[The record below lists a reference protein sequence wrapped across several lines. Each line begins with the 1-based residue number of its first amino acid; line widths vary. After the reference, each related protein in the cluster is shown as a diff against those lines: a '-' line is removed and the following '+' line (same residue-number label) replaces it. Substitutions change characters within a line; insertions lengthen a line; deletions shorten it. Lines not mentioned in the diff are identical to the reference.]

1 MSSVF
6 LTIWRKEM
14 VDAVRDRRSLMAAMS
29 YALFGPLLMA
39 VAFMVLIKDVVSERD
54 VRVHID
60 GAEYAPALVEFLE
73 ARRILAGTEDH
84 PPQDIWLTIPEDYQN
99 RMERGRPIPIVVRSD
114 YSERSL
120 QSQRTRL
127 ESALREYNQ
136 TIAMHRLTLRGISGE
151 VIQPLQVDRQ
161 DTATKGSRA
170 ALVLGMVMVFV
181 LMSVFFSG
189 MNVAIDTS
197 AGERERNALEFLLAQ
212 PVATHLLVSAKM
224 TAAATFA
231 ILGGLLALL
240 LIPAVFLFVPLEKLG
255 IDFAFTPMDQLI
267 IAVALIPLAL
277 FASILQ
283 LFVSFRA
290 KSFKE
295 AQTYISLVMFAP
307 MAAVFA
313 LEFSRF
319 EHPVLQVLPVTS
331 QHHVL
336 FSTIAGQPIAF
347 LPVLLGGLVT
357 LLLTGVLVWVVT
369 RMLRSE
375 KVVFGL

>member
-6 LTIWRKEM
+6 FTIWRKELL
-14 VDAVRDRRSLMAAMS
+14 DAVRDRRSLMAAMS

-54 VRVHID
+54 VHIHID
-60 GAEYAPALVEFLE
+60 GAEYAPALIEFLQ
-73 ARRILAGTEDH
+73 ARRIFTADAESPAH
-84 PPQDIWLTIPEDYQN
+84 DIWLTIPEDYQ
-99 RMERGRPIPIVVRSD
+99 ERLERAQPILIGLRSD

-127 ESALREYNQ
+127 EGALREYNQ
-136 TIAMHRLTLRGISGE
+136 TIAQHRLTLRGIHSE
-151 VIQPLQVDRQ
+151 VIQPLHIDRQ

-170 ALVLGMVMVFV
+170 ALLLGVVMVFV

-212 PVATHLLVSAKM
+212 PVATYVLVTAKM
-224 TAAATFA
+224 MAAATFA
-231 ILGGLLALL
+231 ILGGIIALL
-240 LIPAVFLFVPLEKLG
+240 VIPAAFYFVSLEKLG
-255 IDFAFTPMDQLI
+255 IDFSLAPSEQVLI
-267 IAVALIPLAL
+267 ALTLVPLAL

-295 AQTYISLVMFAP
+295 AQTYISLIMFVP
-307 MAAVFA
+307 MAVVFA

-319 EHPVLQVLPVTS
+319 EHPALLLLPVTS

-336 FSTIAGQPIAF
+336 FSMIAGQPIA
-347 LPVLLGGLVT
+347 LVPVLFGGLT
-357 LLLTGVLVWVVT
+357 TMLFTGILVWIVT